1 MNFFNE
7 RKVLSDETSLDELCL
22 FVKNLSSSERNF
34 SVTGVFEHFPYS
46 RLEEVILAGCNLSQA
61 QSEAFFVALT
71 TTFNQRCKSFYK
83 QLTTQC
89 NAMLSLTL
97 RGILNTTAHKITQFI
112 STLITFE

>member
-1 MNFFNE
+1 MSMNFLNE
-7 RKVLSDETSLDELCL
+7 KKVLSDETSLDEICL

-71 TTFNQRCKSFYK
+71 TTFNQRCVQIFLQAADDSM
-83 QLTTQC
+83 QC
-89 NAMLSLTL
+89 NVVSHIT
-97 RGILNTTAHKITQFI
+97 RNTKHNC
-112 STLITFE
+112 S